1 MLRVTDNMIFN
12 ALTQS
17 VMINK
22 GRQMAAQEAATRAME
37 GTPDPRDPLAVS
49 RVNVLES
56 TLTRLNTMGRVASV
70 AEQELSV
77 TESTISES
85 AQVVSRIQ
93 ELMISSAN
101 ETLSEGDRMA
111 ISYEVTELKEQLLS
125 LANTQVSGSFVFGGY
140 KTGSEPFDAAGVYQG
155 DSGQRTV
162 EVAPGLTVKMN
173 IPGDDI
179 FSPTGGAN
187 IFTVLSDFETNLQNN
202 DADAIHE
209 SIGAIDTAH
218 KQLINAQ
225 STAGINLKTVLSGK
239 ELRDEIEYNV
249 LQQKEAV
256 VDADPHEA
264 FTNFTETQYG
274 LQAALAQAQKI
285 IASLDSGFR

>member
-1 MLRVTDNMIFN
+1 
-12 ALTQS
+12 
-17 VMINK
+17 
-22 GRQMAAQEAATRAME
+22 
-37 GTPDPRDPLAVS
+37 
-49 RVNVLES
+49 
-56 TLTRLNTMGRVASV
+56 
-70 AEQELSV
+70 
-77 TESTISES
+77 
-85 AQVVSRIQ
+85 
-93 ELMISSAN
+93 MISAAN
-101 ETLSEGDRMA
+101 ETLSESDRMA

-140 KTGSEPFDAAGVYQG
+140 KTGTEPFNAAGVYQG
-155 DSGQRTV
+155 DSGQRSV

-173 IPGDDI
+173 VPGDDI
-179 FSPTGGAN
+179 FSPTGGVN

-202 DADAIHE
+202 DADAIQD
-209 SIGAIDTAH
+209 SIGVVATAH

-239 ELRDEIEYNV
+239 ELRDEIEVNV
-249 LQQKEAV
+249 LQQREAV

-285 IASLDSGFR
+285 ISSLDSGLR

>member
-1 MLRVTDNMIFN
+1 MLRVTDNMIFS

-17 VMINK
+17 VMVNK
-22 GRQMAAQEAATRAME
+22 GRQMEAQQAATRAME

-56 TLTRLNTMGRVASV
+56 TLTRLDTMGRVASV

-77 TESTISES
+77 SESTIAES
-85 AQVVSRIQ
+85 TQVVSRIQ
-93 ELMISSAN
+93 ELMISAAN
-101 ETLSEGDRMA
+101 ETLSENDRMA
-111 ISYEVTELKEQLLS
+111 ISYEVTELKEQLLG
-125 LANTQVSGSFVFGGY
+125 LANTQVSGSYVFGGY
-140 KTGSEPFDAAGVYQG
+140 KTGAAPFNSAGVYQG
-155 DSGQRTV
+155 DNGQRTV

-173 IPGDDI
+173 IPGDQI
-179 FSPTGGAN
+179 FSPTGGEN

-202 DADAIHE
+202 DADAIQD
-209 SIGAIDTAH
+209 SIGAVAVAH

-225 STAGINLKTVLSGK
+225 STVGINLKTVLSGK
-239 ELRDEIEYNV
+239 DLRTEIEANV
-249 LQQKEAV
+249 LQQKAAV